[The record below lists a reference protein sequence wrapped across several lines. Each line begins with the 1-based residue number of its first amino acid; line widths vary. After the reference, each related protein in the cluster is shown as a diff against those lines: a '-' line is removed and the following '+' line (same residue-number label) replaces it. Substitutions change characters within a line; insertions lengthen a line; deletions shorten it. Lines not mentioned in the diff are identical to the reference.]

1 MFPHVHLQYEGIIQI
16 LLHFRWKWVGL
27 ITVDDERGDRFLQ
40 TLEPML
46 FRNGICA
53 AFTKKA
59 MKEFHWDE
67 MDFLDNNNANF
78 LKSNANAIVL
88 SGESRTMIW
97 LAGIIFLPT
106 ILMNFTEY
114 VERTSTGK
122 VWITTAQM
130 DFAFNSF
137 QKVDYIEMFHG
148 ALSFSINS
156 KDIPDFRNFV
166 QHYKPS
172 LAKGDGFI
180 KDFWEQVFDCTLPGS
195 GNPAMSGETCT
206 EEERLETVPA
216 PFFEMTMT
224 DHSYSIYNAVY
235 AIAHALHILDSSRIN
250 QRARAK
256 GSSLASLNVP
266 PWKLHTLLQRIAFNN
281 TIAEEVAFNEHG
293 EMKGGFDITNLITF
307 PNNSYVR
314 VKIGRVDPQKLLS
327 KGVIIH
333 EDRIKWNRHLL
344 QVPPLSRCNDN
355 CKPGYSRKKKE
366 GAKFCCYLCDRCPEG
381 KMSDKEDMDNCITCS
396 EDHYPNQGKDH
407 CLPKIPNFLSFTE
420 PMSIILA
427 FSALSFSLITALVL
441 LVFIKHRNTP
451 IVKANNRTLTYILL
465 ISLLLCFLCSL
476 LFIGQPNKVTCLLR
490 QMTFGIIFS
499 VAVSSVL
506 AKTVTVIVAFMA
518 SKPGSL
524 FRKWVGNHLAYYID
538 VSCSFVQV
546 LICTV
551 WLGSSPP
558 FPDLDTH
565 SLSREIIVQC
575 NEGSITMFYC
585 ALGYIGF
592 LATICFLVA
601 FKARTLPDSFNE
613 AKFITFSMLVFC
625 SVWLSFVP
633 TYLSTKG
640 KDMVAV
646 EIFSILASSTGLL
659 GCIFSPKCY
668 VILLRPELNRREQL
682 IKKRMKCT
690 GNSPPQIPHQ
700 WYQPGEILIGGIV
713 THIGCGAQ
721 KVPFRQHSDLDYE
734 CDPIPLTKFYQHIL
748 ALVFAIYEINR
759 NPNILPNVT
768 LGFHIRDSTS
778 VQKWIHRITLDLLF
792 ASPELVPNY
801 KCGTQKNIIG
811 VIGGYSSE
819 TTTDMATLLSLYKIP
834 QQRILDINY
843 QSNQEGERKSFYSI
857 TFDIFPSGGRI
868 PDYFSLLSSLSMTLH
883 AGTLKF
889 ITNSANLRPIFKSP
903 LFGETL
909 LLFSSTT

>member
-1 MFPHVHLQYEGIIQI
+1 MFPKEALQYEGIIEI

-27 ITVDDERGDRFLQ
+27 ISVDNEKGDRFLQ
-40 TLEPML
+40 TLELML
-46 FRNGICA
+46 FRKGICV
-53 AFTKKA
+53 AFTEKA
-59 MKEFHWDE
+59 TRQVQWDD
-67 MDFLDNNNANF
+67 MGFLNNFLDHSNANF
-78 LKSNANAIVL
+78 LNSNANTIVI
-88 SGESRTMIW
+88 SGETRIIIW
-97 LAGIIFLPT
+97 LAAIIFLPT
-106 ILMNFTEY
+106 LLMDITEY
-114 VERTSTGK
+114 VERTSAGK

-137 QKVDYIEMFHG
+137 QKVDYIEIFHG
-148 ALSFSINS
+148 TISFSIHS
-156 KDIPDFRNFV
+156 KDIPYFRTFV

-180 KDFWEQVFDCTLPGS
+180 RDFWEQVFDCTLPS
-195 GNPAMSGETCT
+195 SSNSAKSGETCT

-216 PFFEMTMT
+216 PFFEMSMT
-224 DHSYSIYNAVY
+224 DHSYSIYNSVY

-266 PWKLHTLLQRIAFNN
+266 PWKLHNLLQRTAFNN
-281 TIAEEVAFNEHG
+281 SIGEEVAINEHG
-293 EMKGGFDITNLITF
+293 ELAGGFDITNLITF
-307 PNNSYVR
+307 ANNSYVR
-314 VKIGRVDPQKLLS
+314 VKIGRVDPQESLIKR
-327 KGVIIH
+327 VIIH

-344 QVPPLSRCNDN
+344 QIPPFSRCNDN

-366 GAKFCCYLCDRCPEG
+366 GEKFCCYLCDPCPEG
-381 KMSDKEDMDNCITCS
+381 KMSDKEDMDYCINCS

-407 CLPKIPNFLSFTE
+407 CLPKIPNLLSFPE

-427 FSALSFSLITALVL
+427 SLALCFSLITALVL
-441 LVFIKHRNTP
+441 LAFIMHQDTP
-451 IVKANNRTLTYILL
+451 IVKANNRTLTYVLL
-465 ISLLLCFLCSL
+465 TSLLLCFLCSL

-524 FRKWVGNHLAYYID
+524 FRKWVGKHLAYYIV

-558 FPDLDTH
+558 FPDLDTY

-575 NEGSITMFYC
+575 NEGSVTMFYC
-585 ALGYIGF
+585 SLGYIGF
-592 LATICFLVA
+592 LATICFIVA
-601 FKARTLPDSFNE
+601 FKARKLPDSFNE

-646 EIFSILASSTGLL
+646 EIFSILASSAGLL

-682 IKKRMKCT
+682 IRKR
-690 GNSPPQIPHQ
+690 H
-700 WYQPGEILIGGIV
+700 
-713 THIGCGAQ
+713 
-721 KVPFRQHSDLDYE
+721 
-734 CDPIPLTKFYQHIL
+734 
-748 ALVFAIYEINR
+748 
-759 NPNILPNVT
+759 
-768 LGFHIRDSTS
+768 
-778 VQKWIHRITLDLLF
+778 
-792 ASPELVPNY
+792 
-801 KCGTQKNIIG
+801 
-811 VIGGYSSE
+811 
-819 TTTDMATLLSLYKIP
+819 
-834 QQRILDINY
+834 
-843 QSNQEGERKSFYSI
+843 
-857 TFDIFPSGGRI
+857 
-868 PDYFSLLSSLSMTLH
+868 
-883 AGTLKF
+883 
-889 ITNSANLRPIFKSP
+889 
-903 LFGETL
+903 
-909 LLFSSTT
+909 